1 MGVSSS
7 ATLTVWW
14 VCPRGYAV
22 YVDPVYNG
30 QGMNQPVSVSTEC
43 NDPIH
48 MYPCNIRTTYN
59 NIVIVENFVADL
71 FCLFCG

>member
-1 MGVSSS
+1 M
-7 ATLTVWW
+7 
-14 VCPRGYAV
+14 CPVQLLLQSGGCV
-22 YVDPVYNG
+22 PEDMQYVDPVYNG